1 MTLFRWSPRLISVEA
16 LILLTFCILDLTSS
30 AWLFHRHL
38 AIEANPLLRPFVE
51 AGIGSFVLVK
61 ALSFLPG
68 IAYTEWLRRHRPE
81 FARGLL
87 RMAAVAYG
95 VIYLAGYVRQ
105 L

>member
-1 MTLFRWSPRLISVEA
+1 MTLSRCTPRAISPEA
-16 LILLTFCILDLTSS
+16 LILLAFCVLDLASS
-30 AWLFHRHL
+30 AMLFHRHL
-38 AIEANPLLRPFVE
+38 AIEANPLLRPFVD

-68 IAYTEWLRRHRPE
+68 IAYTEWLRRSRPE

-95 VIYLAGYVRQ
+95 VIYLAGYVAQ